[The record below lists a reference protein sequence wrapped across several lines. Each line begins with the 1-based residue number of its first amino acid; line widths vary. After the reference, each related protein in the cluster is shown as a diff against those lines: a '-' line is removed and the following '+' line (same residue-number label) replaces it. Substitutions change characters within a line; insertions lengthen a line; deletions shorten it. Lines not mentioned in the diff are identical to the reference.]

1 MLFFVVIL
9 LILLLSAFDSSFT
22 SLYIS
27 AVMYVIGVFV
37 VLIYLKDRHKAVFHL
52 YNLVFVIYVVAA
64 FIVSFSFTVTDNF
77 MVSDSSRYIESY
89 MNRTV
94 FYFDKQDLFNCY
106 NEFADNNLLYN
117 AYLNA
122 MAMFA
127 NNRLDGM
134 TVYGM
139 TLLQTV
145 WGIMSAI
152 VLYRI
157 LARRFDFNKS
167 YRYTLVFALCSLFLF
182 YSTVVIRD
190 IVICFLYLCAFDVV
204 DQKFSLKGLIKLFI
218 IMILVWGIRL
228 YSGIFAGA
236 FIGYYLYVQ
245 FRTSRLKSV
254 VTFLFAFVLIFA
266 VGAILTSSLGQ
277 QTAAELEGYQELSA
291 ERSAGGIVSKLL
303 LLPPGISHFAI
314 VLFTM
319 VRPLPPFA
327 IYSGVQTFSHIVMSS
342 MCLVAGFF
350 WFVVFY
356 SLCYQLFFK
365 KYIFKIPFEQVVM
378 LLVCL
383 VFMLANASHPDIRRM
398 LPVFPILFV
407 QFAEICE
414 VEKVTLF
421 DNKISKCLMTFYVVM
436 AFGMLAIM

>member
-1 MLFFVVIL
+1 MFILILALIVLFTVLDASISSFIL
-9 LILLLSAFDSSFT
+9 LMIAYATGLGVTLTLSGNIRRKGRNIFYIIFAVYIVTAYIT
-22 SLYIS
+22 SL
-27 AVMYVIGVFV
+27 
-37 VLIYLKDRHKAVFHL
+37 
-52 YNLVFVIYVVAA
+52 
-64 FIVSFSFTVTDNF
+64 SFSTLDHFL
-77 MVSDSSRYIESY
+77 VSDSSRYIDSY
-89 MNRTV
+89 INRIHF
-94 FYFDKQDLFNCY
+94 FYNKQDFIDCY
-106 NEFADNNLLYN
+106 FHFADNNLLYN
-117 AYLNA
+117 AYLNT
-122 MAMFA
+122 MAMFV
-127 NNRLDGM
+127 NNDLGGM

-145 WGIMSAI
+145 WGVLSAI
-152 VLYRI
+152 VLFRI
-157 LARRFDFNKS
+157 LSRHFEVEKAFH
-167 YRYTLVFALCSLFLF
+167 YTLTFALCSLFLF

-204 DQKFSLKGLIKLFI
+204 DQKFSLTGLVKLGV

-228 YSGIFAGA
+228 YSGIFVAT

-245 FRTSRLKSV
+245 CRTSSLKSIA
-254 VTFLFAFVLIFA
+254 TFLFAIVLIFA
-266 VGAILTSSLGQ
+266 AGSILASSLME
-277 QTAAELEGYQELSA
+277 QTIAELEGYEELSA
-291 ERSAGGIVSKLL
+291 ERSAGGMVSKLQS
-303 LLPPGISHFAI
+303 LPPGISHFAI

-327 IYSGVQTFSHIVMSS
+327 IYSGAQTFSHIVMSS
-342 MCLVAGFF
+342 MCLIAVFF

-356 SLCYQLFFK
+356 SLCCQLFLK
-365 KYIFKIPFEQVVM
+365 KYVFKMPFEQAVM

-414 VEKVTLF
+414 AEKVKLF
-421 DNKISKCLMTFYVVM
+421 DSKISKCLMSFYVMM

>member
-1 MLFFVVIL
+1 MFVFILALVVLFTALDASISSFIL
-9 LILLLSAFDSSFT
+9 LMIAYAIGLGMTFTLPENFRRKGQNIFHIVFTVYIAAAYIT
-22 SLYIS
+22 SL
-27 AVMYVIGVFV
+27 
-37 VLIYLKDRHKAVFHL
+37 
-52 YNLVFVIYVVAA
+52 
-64 FIVSFSFTVTDNF
+64 SFSVLDYFL
-77 MVSDSSRYIESY
+77 VSDPSRYIDSY
-89 MNRTV
+89 INRIYF
-94 FYFDKQDLFNCY
+94 FYNKQDFIDCY
-106 NEFADNNLLYN
+106 FYFADNNLLYN

-127 NNRLDGM
+127 NNNLDGM

-145 WGIMSAI
+145 WGIMSVI

-157 LARRFDFNKS
+157 FARRFDFDKS

-182 YSTVVIRD
+182 YSTVIIRD

-204 DQKFSLKGLIKLFI
+204 DQKFSLTGLMKLFI
-218 IMILVWGIRL
+218 IMILAWGIRL
-228 YSGIFAGA
+228 YSGIFVVA

-245 FRTSRLKSV
+245 CRTGSLKSIT
-254 VTFLFAFVLIFA
+254 TFLFAVLLIVA
-266 VGAILTSSLGQ
+266 AGAIFSSSLVE
-277 QTAAELEGYQELSA
+277 QTTAELEGYQNLSA
-291 ERSAGGIVSKLL
+291 ERSAGGMVSKFQS
-303 LLPPGISHFAI
+303 LPPGISHFAI

-342 MCLVAGFF
+342 MYLIAGFF

-356 SLCYQLFFK
+356 SLCYQLFLK

-414 VEKVTLF
+414 AEKVILF
-421 DNKISKCLMTFYVVM
+421 DNKISKYLMAFYVVM
-436 AFGMLAIM
+436 AFGMLVIM